1 MKIVFF
7 REVNKMLTKKKKI
20 FILVGMVALLVVTG
34 CLNLFLTHKNNENV
48 PTSSYTTTTFLSSY
62 RESKYATRQSM
73 IDLYKSIISTS
84 SNNEEITETNNLIK
98 ELAARMEE
106 ETNLESMIM
115 ASGYEDAVVTN
126 VDGEYTILVKTD
138 NFTTDDMAKILSIV
152 VKETGTIA
160 GNVKIASV

>member
-34 CLNLFLTHKNNENV
+34 CLNLFLTRTDENV
-48 PTSSYTTTTFLSSY
+48 PTANYSSTTFLSSY
-62 RESKYATRQSM
+62 RESKFATRQSM
-73 IDLYKSIISTS
+73 IDLYKSIIHTST
-84 SNNEEITETNNLIK
+84 NQEEITETNALIK

-126 VDGEYTILVKTD
+126 VNGEYTILVKSD
-138 NFTTDDMAKILSIV
+138 NFTSDDMAKILSIIV
-152 VKETGTIA
+152 METGASATS
-160 GNVKIASV
+160 VKIASV